1 MSHFWIES
9 FCILTLWK
17 MKFEGGIVLKCHVH
31 SFSFVYS
38 IILSMINSSSSS
50 FHLTGKQT
58 KIKHLCLAYEELSVR
73 ISPVLRDINFEQSL
87 TCFPNSTCSAEGL
100 SRNVFVAFQATKK
113 WNSIGMFA
121 PPFLVWVAR
130 CAHNLA
136 WGCRCYTCTRRCW
149 YITGHAER
157 RLV

>member
-1 MSHFWIES
+1 
-9 FCILTLWK
+9 
-17 MKFEGGIVLKCHVH
+17 MKSHVH

-58 KIKHLCLAYEELSVR
+58 KIKHFCLSPEELSVST
-73 ISPVLRDINFEQSL
+73 SPVLRDINFEQSL

-121 PPFLVWVAR
+121 PPIFGVSCLQCPQLNLRLQMLHMHKAMLVHHR
-130 CAHNLA
+130 PRTESIGLELGLNLKN
-136 WGCRCYTCTRRCW
+136 
-149 YITGHAER
+149 
-157 RLV
+157 V